1 MRGRHERNVRQRSEE
16 PMDIDPMDL
25 SPEVSDHWPRESTQA
40 DYANAILNGT
50 ANLGDSLEA
59 FSNTV
64 RRDLTQ
70 FSIIKDNCYLLDFYT
85 KRSQSILPP
94 SMDISTYQH
103 RVVLQNALL
112 EFSLED
118 YQWINPTSV
127 RWTACQ
133 SPPSPGN
140 FYFRAMY
147 FILPLPWAS
156 WGTHRGSQGFL
167 RGF

>member
-1 MRGRHERNVRQRSEE
+1 
-16 PMDIDPMDL
+16 MDTDPMDL
-25 SPEVSDHWPRESTQA
+25 SPDVPDHRPRESTQA

-85 KRSQSILPP
+85 ERSQSILPP

-127 RWTACQ
+127 RWTAF
-133 SPPSPGN
+133 SV
-140 FYFRAMY
+140 A
-147 FILPLPWAS
+147 ILHLVAESGTLFCWTAELLRRCTSKGKEKIS
-156 WGTHRGSQGFL
+156 WQKTRLIKTFSTTVDGW
-167 RGF
+167 